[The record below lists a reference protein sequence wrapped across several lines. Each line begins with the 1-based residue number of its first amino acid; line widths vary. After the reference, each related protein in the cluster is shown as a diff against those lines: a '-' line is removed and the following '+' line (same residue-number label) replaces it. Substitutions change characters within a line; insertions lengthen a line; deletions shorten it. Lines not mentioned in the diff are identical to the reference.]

1 MLRKSKIT
9 IEPDGKVEITEM
21 SGQCWA
27 DMMDAREADMKDVE
41 IAALVTKHCFCPD
54 KTIEEVLR
62 DYSPNTL
69 TTIMLEVTKLSD
81 IGPKNSAAGRDASSS
96 SA

>member
-1 MLRKSKIT
+1 MLRTTKIT
-9 IEPDGKVEITEM
+9 IEPDGEVKITEM

-27 DMMDAREADMKDVE
+27 DMMDGREAGMKDVE
-41 IAALVTKHCFCPD
+41 VAALVTKHSFCPD

-69 TTIMLEVTKLSD
+69 TTIMIEVTKLSD
-81 IGPKNSAAGRDASSS
+81 LGPKNSDAGRDASLS